1 VSVHTVRLSVNGQA
15 RSAQV
20 MGSTT
25 LLDLLRDGFRLTGTK
40 LGCGEGDCGACT
52 VILNGQPVDS
62 CLVLAVQADGGS
74 VVTIEGLA
82 GADGRPHPIQEAF
95 VEAGAVQCGYCIPGM
110 VMSAKAL
117 LDANPQPTRD
127 EIRVA
132 LSGNLC
138 RCTGYA
144 KIITAVELAAQRLE
158 SHRSPQAGGAA

>member
-1 VSVHTVRLSVNGQA
+1 LHTVQLCVNGQA

-20 MGSTT
+20 GGSKT
-25 LLDLLRDGFRLTGTK
+25 LLDLLRDGFGLTGTK

-62 CLVLAVQADGGS
+62 CLVLAVQADGGT
-74 VVTIEGLA
+74 VVTIEGLT

-117 LDANPQPTRD
+117 LDTNPQPTRD

-144 KIITAVELAAQRLE
+144 KIITAVELAAQRME
-158 SHRSPQAGGAA
+158 SQCSPQAGGGA